1 MFIYV
6 VTEDR
11 IIKGLFATLEEA
23 QEFSKLFSGQ
33 VCIDMKDMDTYIGY
47 YLEDT
52 LL

>member
-1 MFIYV
+1 MFVYV

-11 IIKGLFATLEEA
+11 IIKGVFPTSEEA
-23 QEFSKLFSGQ
+23 QEFSKLLAGQ
-33 VCIDMKDMDTYIGY
+33 TYIYMKDMSTYIGY